1 MKVFM
6 TTSSKVLTLFKSH
19 APAMGYVFRS
29 GRTIHFVDGIFATSN
44 KAEIEE
50 LTAECE
56 AGHPC
61 YYIDDEQTTVTSE
74 QLDPMAALKAKW
86 KEEGRLEALKQQNR
100 DMGETAQSA
109 KLEGI
114 ANSKTIVGLVPDS
127 ISSPAAPTPAVA
139 VKLSK

>member
-1 MKVFM
+1 MS
-6 TTSSKVLTLFKSH
+6 TLTLFKSR

-29 GRTIHFVDGIFATSN
+29 GRTIHFVDGTFATSN

-61 YYIDDEQTTVTSE
+61 YYIDSEQTKIESE
-74 QLDPMAALKAKW
+74 ALDPMAALKAKW
-86 KEEGRLEALKQQNR
+86 KEEGRLEALKQQER
-100 DMGETAQSA
+100 DMGATVQG

-114 ANSKTIVGLVPDS
+114 ANSKTIVGLVSDS
-127 ISSPAAPTPAVA
+127 VSNVSAPTAGVSVA
-139 VKLSK
+139 KATKL